1 MSFFFANFVNVK
13 HRHKLKEYSTEFE
26 RRCAAFVAAQGLL
39 HNRAPVLV
47 ALSGGADSVALLA
60 VLTAMGYD
68 CVAAHCNYH
77 LRGDESMRDMR
88 HACSVCDALGCDVYV
103 RDFNVDERRAAT
115 GESVEMACREMRYAW
130 FADLLDRSGA
140 QAVAVGHHREDRVET
155 FMLNLLRGTGLAGL
169 TSMKPR
175 HGDVVRPLLPFSRT
189 EIEQYVALRG
199 LSYVDDS
206 SNASDIHRRN
216 RLRNSILPLMER
228 HFPGAA
234 DAILSTIENLE
245 AAEDVYRQ
253 AIEAKACTYTTPQGI
268 DLQALGSESQA
279 ATILF
284 EMLRNKGFTASQAAD
299 MLAGADTSGQRFFS
313 TDGSTVAE
321 QNRGM
326 LTFVDASSLAAAG
339 ASFDVNPRH
348 DISSPVRI
356 EVSFGPVELFKPL
369 AGRPDVTFFDAA
381 ALDGEH
387 RWELRH
393 PRRGDRMVPFG
404 SKKSK
409 LLSDIFNNAKLTAQ
423 QKRDAWVM
431 LCDGEIVW
439 LPGLRNSALLSVGP
453 GTKRFVRM
461 QLHLSSP
468 AHVKGNNKRPEIGA
482 DNV

>member
-1 MSFFFANFVNVK
+1 M
-13 HRHKLKEYSTEFE
+13 KEYTTEFE

-39 HNRAPVLV
+39 HHKAPVLV

-88 HACSVCDALGCDVYV
+88 HACNVCDALGCDVYV

-115 GESVEMACREMRYAW
+115 GESVEMACRELRYAW
-130 FADLLDRSGA
+130 FADLIDRNGA

-175 HGDVVRPLLPFSRT
+175 HADVVRPLLPFSRF
-189 EIEQYVALRG
+189 EIEQYVAARG
-199 LSYVDDS
+199 LTFVDDS
-206 SNASDIHRRN
+206 SNASDAHRRN
-216 RLRNSILPLMER
+216 RLRNSILPLMEQN
-228 HFPGAA
+228 FPGAA
-234 DAILSTIENLE
+234 DAILSTIEKLE
-245 AAEDVYRQ
+245 SAEAVYRC
-253 AIEAKACTYTTPQGI
+253 AINAKASNYTTPSGI
-268 DLQALGSESQA
+268 DLKALACEPQA

-284 EMLRNKGFTASQAAD
+284 EMLRGKGFTATQASD

-321 QNRGM
+321 QNRGI
-326 LTFVDASSLAAAG
+326 LTFIEASSLGTAE
-339 ASFDVNPRH
+339 ASFNVNPRH
-348 DISSPVRI
+348 DINSPVRI
-356 EVSFGPVELFKPL
+356 EVSFGPVELFRPL
-369 AGRPDVTFFDAA
+369 AGRPDVAFFDAA
-381 ALDGEH
+381 AIEGEY

-404 SKKSK
+404 SKKGK
-409 LLSDIFNNAKLTAQ
+409 LLSDLFNNAKLTAQ

-431 LCDGEIVW
+431 LRDGEIVW
-439 LPGLRNSALLSVGP
+439 LPGLRNSALLAVGP
-453 GTKRFVRM
+453 GTRRFVRM
-461 QLHLSSP
+461 QLHLSGFADVSR
-468 AHVKGNNKRPEIGA
+468 NNKSPEIGA
-482 DNV
+482 DHM